1 MPRSRS
7 RAALVLA
14 SAVLLLSAA
23 GTTALAQPRHKLT
36 QAGFRVL
43 YMAPAFIAL
52 EKGFFA
58 QEGVDFT
65 FTELD
70 SGALGAAAV
79 ISGNAQI
86 SDLDPLGVARLQQEG
101 KPLVLFYNLVGRVTL
116 DLILRAPV
124 AQRLG
129 LTGDTPLAAR
139 YAALKGLTIG
149 ITRPGAPTDV
159 FARYFLVRAGLN
171 PDRDATLVQV
181 GGVPALAAAFKSERI
196 DAFLLSPP
204 LPQTLEREGV
214 GRIVIRNTAGEVPE
228 LRDTTYAAM
237 FTTGDYARRNGAA
250 LQAYGRA
257 LRLATAWLQTNKPEA
272 LRILGEKYFRDT
284 PPESLAISLD
294 ATLPAISTD
303 GRFSQ
308 TGVQRYLDIFKT
320 VGETVSASAAEGVL
334 WTNEFVR

>member
-1 MPRSRS
+1 
-7 RAALVLA
+7 LA
-14 SAVLLLSAA
+14 SAVLALLGSATDA
-23 GTTALAQPRHKLT
+23 FAQARHKVT

-86 SDLDPLGVARLQQEG
+86 SDLDPLGIARLQQEG
-101 KPLVLFYNLVGRVTL
+101 KPMLLVYNLVGRVTL
-116 DLILRAPV
+116 DLIVRTPV

-129 LTGDTPLAAR
+129 LTAETPLATR

-171 PDRDATLVQV
+171 PDRAGPLARV
-181 GGVPALAAAFKSERI
+181 GGSPALAAASKSERI
-196 DAFLLSPP
+196 DALLPSPP

-237 FTTGDYARRNGAA
+237 FTTAEYAKRNGAA
-250 LQAYGRA
+250 LQAYARA
-257 LRLATAWLQTNKPEA
+257 VRRATEWLQANKAEA
-272 LRILGEKYFRDT
+272 LRILREKYFKDT
-284 PPESLAISLD
+284 PPESLATSPA
-294 ATLPAISTD
+294 ATRPAISGD

-320 VGETVSASAAEGVL
+320 VGETVNASAAEGVL